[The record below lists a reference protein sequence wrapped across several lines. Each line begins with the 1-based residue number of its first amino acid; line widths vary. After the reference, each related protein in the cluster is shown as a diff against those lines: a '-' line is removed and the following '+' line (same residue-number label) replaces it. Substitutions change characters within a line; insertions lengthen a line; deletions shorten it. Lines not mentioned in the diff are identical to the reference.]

1 MAVKGEK
8 PVLDAEKSGQ
18 IKLPSGRE
26 IPAQGEHSF
35 LDHYGTRHFFFDG
48 RPTKTSR
55 SGFVQLHTYDPKS
68 GDCLIRREGRRPD
81 VLAPN
86 LTVELF
92 GKTANK
98 EAVAVF
104 KNIGGTLDLDLVI
117 KQSNPNHPDGEP
129 QLELR
134 ASYQASEWPI
144 RSNDESEASR
154 RNRMWASPR
163 WSAQHLAVKGNKLDS
178 NGHLIESYNF
188 ETSGHNRA
196 DIHLH
201 GFQENFSRDR
211 LGRLEETKKSFYY
224 QGYLSSATTL
234 THDPELEDRILLR
247 QKEEILL
254 THFHSFWADQPQR
267 RIELTNTQNGE
278 IEERYEPLT
287 PKDLQS
293 LKAPDLPRL
302 NDHADVLP
310 AIEPDELKRLFD
322 ELHSELGQDM
332 NHRY

>member
-1 MAVKGEK
+1 MVAKGEK
-8 PVLDAEKSGQ
+8 SVLDAGKSGQ

-35 LDHYGTRHFFFDG
+35 LDHQSRTRHFFFDG
-48 RPTKTSR
+48 QPTKSSR
-55 SGFVQLHTYDPKS
+55 PGFVQLHTYDPKS
-68 GDCLIRREGRRPD
+68 GDCLVRREGRRPD

-117 KQSNPNHPDGEP
+117 KQSDPNHPDGEP

-144 RSNDESEASR
+144 RSNDEGESNR
-154 RNRMWASPR
+154 RNRMWANPH
-163 WSAQHLAVKGNKLDS
+163 WSTKHLAVKGNKLDS

-188 ETSGHNRA
+188 ETSGHRA
-196 DIHLH
+196 GIHLR
-201 GFQENFSRDR
+201 GCRENFSRDR

-234 THDPELEDRILLR
+234 THDPELEGRILLR
-247 QKEEILL
+247 RNEEILL
-254 THFHSFWADQPQR
+254 THFQGFWADQPQR
-267 RIELTNTQNGE
+267 RIELTNTQNEE
-278 IEERYEPLT
+278 IEEKYEPLT
-287 PKDLQS
+287 PQDLQS

-310 AIEPDELKRLFD
+310 AIEAAELKRLFD
-322 ELHSELGQDM
+322 ELHSELSQDLD
-332 NHRY
+332 HGR